1 MSEKENKNNKNLN
14 YDEKY
19 RNKYSSLGEA
29 IVKGDFKYFNN
40 ELEIWVIEDS
50 YDFKGLFNHV
60 KNRFGEQGF
69 GTVLDTML
77 LNIPKYAL
85 NENGS
90 LREGVIEAVD
100 LLFSLGAEPLLEFT
114 KTIYGDYETN
124 FVREVASLPDD
135 TLLRHLFKANFWD
148 DLVDTEDIAGL
159 DFLHA
164 AIVNGSVKNV
174 EFLIKEQGFDV
185 NKKYDMQDNVTPIF
199 YSVGRNKPEVFD
211 KLVELG
217 ANLHAKNSKG
227 ETIIDFLSSE
237 LNGFQDRY
245 SKEEQEVIVAF
256 NQKVKALFKATVE
269 PEKPK
274 RKLRTAF

>member
-1 MSEKENKNNKNLN
+1 MNEQANENNKKLN

-19 RNKYSSLGEA
+19 RDQYSSLGEA

-40 ELEIWVIEDS
+40 ELEIWAIEDN

-69 GTVLDTML
+69 GTIIDTML
-77 LNIPKYAL
+77 LNIPKHAL
-85 NENGS
+85 NEDGS

-100 LLFSLGAEPLLEFT
+100 LLVSLGAEPLLEFT
-114 KTIYGDYETN
+114 KTVYGDYETN
-124 FVREVASLPDD
+124 FVREVASLTDD
-135 TLLRHLFKANFWD
+135 ALLRHIFNANFWD
-148 DLVDTEDIAGL
+148 DLVDTEDIVGL

-174 EFLIKEQGFDV
+174 EYLIKEQGFDV

-199 YSVGRNKPEVFD
+199 YSVGRNMPEVFD
-211 KLVELG
+211 KLIELG
-217 ANLHAKNSKG
+217 ANLHAKNTKG
-227 ETIIDFLSSE
+227 EYVTDFLSSE
-237 LNGFQDRY
+237 LSGFQDRY
-245 SKEEQEVIVAF
+245 SKEEMEKIVSF
-256 NQKVKALFKATVE
+256 NQKVKTLFDATVE